1 MRISHFSSRRCFKLD
16 RHSIDRPL
24 MSDSP
29 TPQSP
34 TPQSPTPQSPTPL
47 RCLLGA
53 IVAAVL
59 AYALYNMTSSIAI
72 SFATKPID
80 TDTTLIV
87 QRISSAVRTLVLGM
101 SAMGTGIFGLAA
113 LGLFALAIQLLFR
126 KPDSSAN

>member
-16 RHSIDRPL
+16 RHSIDRLL
-24 MSDSP
+24 MSD
-29 TPQSP
+29 SP

>member
-24 MSDSP
+24 MSD
-29 TPQSP
+29 SP